1 MSTARTSPRAPGRD
15 GTSGTIRRTE
25 LVVRALVVLGLAV
38 DAFVHL
44 RMAPVMD
51 IAAPGG
57 IGGGNLFRA
66 QGAVAAGVAVLLLV
80 TGRWWAYAAALVAA
94 LSALGPVLLYH
105 VVDVPAIGPIPSMYD
120 PLWSP
125 EKVVSIVGE
134 ALAAGAAVLGLRL
147 SRRADRPGRS

>member
-1 MSTARTSPRAPGRD
+1 MRTVAPSRGR
-15 GTSGTIRRTE
+15 TETPATTRRTE
-25 LVVRALVVLGLAV
+25 LVVRVLVVLGLVV
-38 DAFVHL
+38 DAVVHL

-66 QGAVAAGVAVLLLV
+66 QGAAAAVVAVLVLV
-80 TGRWWAYAAALVAA
+80 TGRWWAYAVALVVA

-105 VVDVPAIGPIPSMYD
+105 FVDVPAIGPIPSMYD

-125 EKVVSIVGE
+125 EKVVSILGE
-134 ALAAGAAVLGLRL
+134 ALAAAAAIVGLVLT
-147 SRRADRPGRS
+147 RPTGDPARS